1 MPSGPLP
8 RPRPRKDSPIL
19 LAALL
24 LAALAGVLG
33 GCGSSPTPGT
43 LADPALAVPASAAVY
58 VGATVRPTGAGA
70 TAALAAGRAL
80 THQTDPYLRLVQA
93 LQTPGEPA
101 LSFKRDV
108 APWLGPHA
116 AIFLSSLSSSGSL
129 LALIQQGLFGG
140 SSGGSSFPF
149 DTSGVQG
156 AIVLDTSNEAKAR
169 SFLNG
174 EARHAGAHA
183 ASYRGVSYQETGGGL
198 VFAIVERFAVI
209 GSEAAVHS
217 VIDTTLGGAS
227 LARSSG
233 YSTLL
238 ASAPPG
244 ALAHI
249 YTSPAGSQPG
259 AAQQGLGAVWAL
271 LAGARQANV
280 SLSPSPA
287 SIALDADTLGSSTAS
302 APAGLLSTGPQAAR
316 TLGELPG
323 ESWLAIGLGDVGS
336 TLPAD
341 VQGLRGLLSI
351 AGTSSEGAASGTLNL
366 KGLLEGLFTPLSA
379 LGGNS
384 AQARRD
390 FQSWMGSAGIFASGG
405 SLLELKGGVVIE
417 SKDPAL
423 SRAAVAELGAQLS
436 KMGGSLQPAS
446 IPGTEA
452 ALGARLPGLPVVLAI
467 ADGRSSGGLAKFV
480 LGLGEASVP
489 QALNPPSTLSAAASY
504 GAASS
509 ALGEGIQPSIVFDV
523 PTFLTLLEG
532 VGLTEDPTISKFVP
546 YLRTLTTVDGGGHSL
561 GGGVERYRLVLGL
574 GSAAG

>member
-1 MPSGPLP
+1 M
-8 RPRPRKDSPIL
+8 L

-24 LAALAGVLG
+24 PAALAGVLA
-33 GCGSSPTPGT
+33 GCGSSPATGT
-43 LADPALAVPASAAVY
+43 LADPAVAVPASTAVY
-58 VGATVRPTGAGA
+58 VSATVRPSGTEA

-80 THQTDPYLRLVQA
+80 THQADPYLRLVQA

-116 AIFLSSLSSSGSL
+116 AIFLSSLSSSDSL
-129 LALIQQGLFGG
+129 LALIQQGLLGG
-140 SSGGSSFPF
+140 SSAGSSFPF

-169 SFLNG
+169 SFLSG
-174 EARHAGAHA
+174 EAQHAGAHA
-183 ASYRGVSYQETGGGL
+183 ASYRGVSYHATGGGL
-198 VFAIVERFAVI
+198 AFAIVARFAVI

-249 YTSPAGSQPG
+249 YTSPAGAQPG
-259 AAQQGLGAVWAL
+259 AAQRGLGAVLAL
-271 LAGARQANV
+271 LTGARPANV
-280 SLSPSPA
+280 SLVPSPT

-302 APAGLLSTGPQAAR
+302 APGGLLSTAPQGAR

-351 AGTSSEGAASGTLNL
+351 AGTSSQGAASGTLNL
-366 KGLLEGLFTPLSA
+366 RGLLEGLFTPLSA
-379 LGGNS
+379 LGGNG

-390 FQSWMGSAGIFASGG
+390 FQSWMGSVGIFASGG

-423 SRAAVAELGAQLS
+423 SRAAVAELGGQLS

-467 ADGRSSGGLAKFV
+467 AAGRSSDGRAKFV

-546 YLRTLTTVDGGGHSL
+546 YLRTLTTIDGGGHSL
-561 GGGVERYRLVLGL
+561 GGDIERYRLVLGL
-574 GSAAG
+574 NAAGG